1 MFYGLGYII
10 GNIMT
15 MVTFLSTNKISRTK
29 NSMCIRCHFYLG
41 PALGSALYI
50 HGGFTLPFISV
61 GTFGLVIA
69 IVLLFMVPDL
79 QSDRDDSLIKDS
91 TVLTMKG
98 ILTVGILLPYIL
110 IETVV

>member
-1 MFYGLGYII
+1 M
-10 GNIMT
+10 
-15 MVTFLSTNKISRTK
+15 
-29 NSMCIRCHFYLG
+29 
-41 PALGSALYI
+41 
-50 HGGFTLPFISV
+50 
-61 GTFGLVIA
+61 IA

-79 QSDRDDSLIKDS
+79 QSDKDGPLIRDS

>member
-1 MFYGLGYII
+1 M
-10 GNIMT
+10 
-15 MVTFLSTNKISRTK
+15 
-29 NSMCIRCHFYLG
+29 
-41 PALGSALYI
+41 
-50 HGGFTLPFISV
+50 
-61 GTFGLVIA
+61 IA
-69 IVLLFMVPDL
+69 VVLLFMVPDL